1 MQKVNN
7 EGAAKLKEITET
19 LIKYQ
24 KEQNSK
30 KVSKGGSIASKQ
42 KELEVLDDNKEKL
55 MSQNEENSSKTMNQ
69 ICEHGQILM
78 TINNLYLK
86 VKREENWKIVEKG
99 KSTCNQQYQEPG
111 DAQKNFDN
119 IDQVVSKA
127 LDQMKEI
134 ERFVKSYKLLNE
146 LCEKNDKAMKS
157 QKPKS

>member
-1 MQKVNN
+1 MNN

-42 KELEVLDDNKEKL
+42 KELEILDDNREKL

-86 VKREENWKIVEKG
+86 VKREDNWKIVEKG
-99 KSTCNQQYQEPG
+99 KNTGNQQY
-111 DAQKNFDN
+111 
-119 IDQVVSKA
+119 
-127 LDQMKEI
+127 
-134 ERFVKSYKLLNE
+134 
-146 LCEKNDKAMKS
+146 
-157 QKPKS
+157 

>member
-1 MQKVNN
+1 
-7 EGAAKLKEITET
+7 
-19 LIKYQ
+19 
-24 KEQNSK
+24 
-30 KVSKGGSIASKQ
+30 
-42 KELEVLDDNKEKL
+42 
-55 MSQNEENSSKTMNQ
+55 
-69 ICEHGQILM
+69 M

-99 KSTCNQQYQEPG
+99 KSTGNQQYQEPG